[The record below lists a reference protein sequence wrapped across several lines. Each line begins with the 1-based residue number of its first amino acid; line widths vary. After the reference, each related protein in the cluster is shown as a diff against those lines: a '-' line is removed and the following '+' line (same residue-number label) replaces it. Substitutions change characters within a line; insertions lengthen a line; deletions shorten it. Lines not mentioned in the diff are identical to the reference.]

1 MPDPVSESEFVEFE
15 ELESGKTC
23 AVEYGPFKV
32 LICNL
37 DGELFGVENVCTHTH
52 VLLTSARLIDSEIE
66 CPVHGARF
74 DVRSGIVMC
83 PPARRGL
90 RTFSVEPVAGGALV
104 SLR

>member
-1 MPDPVSESEFVEFE
+1 VSNQVSESEFVEFE
-15 ELESGKTC
+15 EPEPGKTC
-23 AVEYGPFKV
+23 AVEFGPFKV

-37 DGELFGVENVCTHTH
+37 DGELFGVDNVCTHAR
-52 VLLTSARLIDSEIE
+52 VLLTSAMLIGSEIE

-90 RTFSVEPVAGGALV
+90 RTFNVERVAGGALV
-104 SLR
+104 SLN

>member
-1 MPDPVSESEFVEFE
+1 MSESEFVEFE
-15 ELESGKTC
+15 EPEPGKTC
-23 AVEYGPFKV
+23 AVEFGPFKV

-37 DGELFGVENVCTHTH
+37 DGELFGVDNECTHAR
-52 VLLTSARLIDSEIE
+52 VLLTSAMLIGSEIE

-90 RTFSVEPVAGGALV
+90 RTFNVERVVGGALV
-104 SLR
+104 SLN

>member
-1 MPDPVSESEFVEFE
+1 MSESEFVKFE
-15 ELESGKTC
+15 EPEPGKTC
-23 AVEYGPFKV
+23 AVEFGPFKV

-37 DGELFGVENVCTHTH
+37 DGELFGVDNECTHAR
-52 VLLTSARLIDSEIE
+52 VLLTSAMLIGSEIE

-90 RTFSVEPVAGGALV
+90 RTFNVERVVGGALV
-104 SLR
+104 SLN